1 MILFPLLLPSGLLRR
16 GLGGGGRHKCGKTW
30 SQGSWL
36 RPPLSFPSAFGHLGE
51 EAAREEVQAGGGG
64 RLPEADMQREGHREM
79 RETWLGYPEALS
91 DERQAPCLAWGISVL
106 AA

>member
-1 MILFPLLLPSGLLRR
+1 
-16 GLGGGGRHKCGKTW
+16 
-30 SQGSWL
+30 
-36 RPPLSFPSAFGHLGE
+36 
-51 EAAREEVQAGGGG
+51 
-64 RLPEADMQREGHREM
+64 MQREGHREM

>member
-51 EAAREEVQAGGGG
+51 EAAREEVQAGGGAAPRG
-64 RLPEADMQREGHREM
+64 RYATGRAQGNEGNM
-79 RETWLGYPEALS
+79 AWLS
-91 DERQAPCLAWGISVL
+91 
-106 AA
+106 